1 MVTVKML
8 KPYYIKMNSEYIKII
23 LAYQYFTLLIDKKL
37 YHFVPIEGREIL
49 INRKTK
55 KVVNTET
62 KFAFQKN
69 KEIIYIT
76 MKKLTSLV
84 DFMDQL
90 GEIIKPYYENP
101 LAVYENDS
109 TLSDST
115 NKLIRQLESDNVKR
129 LIDKSLDDRDA
140 DTFNELVKLL

>member
-1 MVTVKML
+1 
-8 KPYYIKMNSEYIKII
+8 
-23 LAYQYFTLLIDKKL
+23 LLIDGRL

-62 KFAFQKN
+62 KFAFQKDDD
-69 KEIIYIT
+69 IIYIT

-90 GEIIKPYYENP
+90 GEIIKAYYENS
-101 LAVYENDS
+101 LVVYEEDTN
-109 TLSDST
+109 LSKST
-115 NKLIRQLESDNVKR
+115 NQLVRELELANVKR
-129 LIDKSLDDRDA
+129 LIDKSLDNRDA
-140 DTFNELVKLL
+140 NTFNELVKLL